1 VVAEARDGAS
11 GVRRCG
17 SATVL
22 RGGGLTEAVAIG
34 SLIKLGFWGLGRSWG
49 ALRQAS
55 MGYIGGKGAATGLV
69 GGAGIEPKND
79 VVEEER

>member
-1 VVAEARDGAS
+1 VVGQAGDGAS
-11 GVRRCG
+11 GARRCG

-22 RGGGLTEAVAIG
+22 RGSGLMEAVVIG
-34 SLIKLGFWGLGRSWG
+34 SLIKLGFRGLGRSWG

-55 MGYIGGKGAATGLV
+55 MGYIGGKGAATGLA
-69 GGAGIEPKND
+69 GGAGIEPEDD